1 MTSINCVPEELK
13 HVLFT
18 LVESTILFLRLMCV
32 QIYDCASLAQA
43 CNMTISVE
51 HEELGYQLHPAEA
64 LYSVCFGSIAEG
76 T

>member
-1 MTSINCVPEELK
+1 MPEELK

-32 QIYDCASLAQA
+32 QIYDCASLARA

-51 HEELGYQLHPAEA
+51 HEELGYQQKLFIPSA
-64 LYSVCFGSIAEG
+64 SVVSLKEHDLRKAYL
-76 T
+76 